1 MSLEI
6 DKTIY
11 QRPVELL
18 QNLISFDT
26 GNPPGNERECVRYI
40 SKLLCAADIET
51 HLLSKDPHRPNLV
64 ARLKGRDKHLPPL
77 LIYGHVDVVPAGDV
91 KAWKYPPFE
100 GKIADGFVWGRGAL
114 DMKGPIAMMVSAF
127 MKAKTEETKLPGDV
141 VLCILSDEEEKGDC
155 GARFLIEH
163 HPELFKGIRYALGE
177 FGGFTLYVGGK
188 KFYPIEVAQ
197 KQKCGLKA
205 IIHGPS
211 GHGAAHIRG
220 GTMAKLAK
228 FLDQLDKTTLPVHV
242 TPQAEK
248 MFKAMADVLPFPTGW
263 VLRQLLKPKRTDFI
277 LKRLGKKGEI
287 FIPLFHNTVNAT
299 IVQGGDKINVIPD
312 RMEVQLDVR
321 LLPGFEPDDVVKE
334 LRPIIGYDVELELLF
349 FDEGPAEVDMALFAT
364 LAGILKEADPGGIP
378 IPLMITGSTDARFFS
393 RLGIRT
399 YGFIPMQ
406 LPEDMTFFS
415 IAHMPNERIPLESL
429 EFGSKAIFQ
438 AMQRFHNSSS

>member
-11 QRPVELL
+11 QRPVELV
-18 QNLISFDT
+18 QDLIRFDT
-26 GNPPGNERECVRYI
+26 SNPPGNERECVRYI
-40 SKLLCAADIET
+40 SKLLGDADIEA

-64 ARLKGRDKHLPPL
+64 ARLKGRDRNIPPL
-77 LIYGHVDVVPAGDV
+77 MVYGHVDVVPAGDI

-114 DMKGPIAMMVSAF
+114 DMKGPVAMMLSAF
-127 MKAKTEETKLPGDV
+127 LKAKAEETTLPGDV

-155 GARFLIEH
+155 GARFLVEH

-205 IIHGPS
+205 IISGPP
-211 GHGAAHIRG
+211 GHGAIHMQG

-228 FLDQLDKTTLPVHV
+228 FLDQLDKVTLPVHV
-242 TPQAEK
+242 TPPAQK
-248 MFKAMADVLPFPTGW
+248 MFEAMAGVLPFPTGW
-263 VLRQLLKPKRTDFI
+263 VMRQLLKPSRTDFI
-277 LKRLGKKGEI
+277 LKRLGEKGEI
-287 FIPLFHNTVNAT
+287 FIPLFRNTVNAT
-299 IVQGGDKINVIPD
+299 IVRGGEKLNVIPEKI
-312 RMEVQLDVR
+312 EVQLDVR
-321 LLPGFEPDDVVKE
+321 LLPGFEPDDVVRE

-349 FDEGPAEVDMALFAT
+349 FDEGPGEMDMGLFDT

-415 IAHMPNERIPLESL
+415 IAHMPNERIPVEAL
-429 EFGSKAIFQ
+429 EFGTNAIFQ
-438 AMQRFHNSSS
+438 AMQRFHANL

>member
-1 MSLEI
+1 MNLEL

-18 QNLISFDT
+18 QNLIGFDT

-40 SKLLCAADIET
+40 SKLLSDANIEV
-51 HLLSKDPHRPNLV
+51 HLLSKDPHRPNLL
-64 ARLKGRDKHLPPL
+64 ARLKGIDRHMPPL

-100 GKIADGFVWGRGAL
+100 GKIVDGFVWGRGAL
-114 DMKGPIAMMVSAF
+114 DMKGPIAMMISAF
-127 MKAKTEETKLPGDV
+127 MKAKAEGTRLPGDV

-155 GARFLIEH
+155 GARFLVEQ
-163 HPELFKGIRYALGE
+163 HPELFKSIRYALGE
-177 FGGFTLYVGGK
+177 FGGFTLFVGGK

-205 IIHGPS
+205 IIRGTS
-211 GHGAAHIRG
+211 GHGAGHMRG
-220 GTMAKLAK
+220 GTMAKLAR
-228 FLDQLDKTTLPVHV
+228 FLDQLDRATLPVHV
-242 TPQAEK
+242 TPQAEQ
-248 MFKAMADVLPFPTGW
+248 MIKAMADALPFPTGW
-263 VLRQLLKPKRTDFI
+263 VMRQLLKPNRNDFI

-299 IVQGGDKINVIPD
+299 IVQGGEKINVIPEKI
-312 RMEVQLDVR
+312 EVQLDVR

-349 FDEGPAEVDMALFAT
+349 FDEGPGDVDMGLFDT
-364 LAGILKEADPGGIP
+364 LAGILREADPAGMP
-378 IPLMITGSTDARFFS
+378 IPMMITGSTDARFFS

-415 IAHMPNERIPLESL
+415 IAHMPNERIPVEAL
-429 EFGSKAIFQ
+429 EFGTNAIFQ
-438 AMQRFHNSSS
+438 AMQRFHGTGE